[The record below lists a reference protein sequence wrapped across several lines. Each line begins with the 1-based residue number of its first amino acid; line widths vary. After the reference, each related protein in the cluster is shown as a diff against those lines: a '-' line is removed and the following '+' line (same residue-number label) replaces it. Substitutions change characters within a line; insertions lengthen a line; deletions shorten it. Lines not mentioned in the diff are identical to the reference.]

1 MVIKMVTVRMSD
13 FLKVHVCL
21 IVFIFDVLS
30 GKDIFNFFFLFCICQ
45 EIRKEKGTKVFLLCL
60 LLQDG
65 CVFTFRGIAGF
76 CQRLFLKAK
85 RDSYAEI

>member
-1 MVIKMVTVRMSD
+1 MVNKMVTVRMSD

-30 GKDIFNFFFLFCICQ
+30 GKDIFNFFLFCICQ

-85 RDSYAEI
+85 GDSYAEI

>member
-1 MVIKMVTVRMSD
+1 M
-13 FLKVHVCL
+13 
-21 IVFIFDVLS
+21 
-30 GKDIFNFFFLFCICQ
+30 
-45 EIRKEKGTKVFLLCL
+45 RKEKGTKVFLLCL

-85 RDSYAEI
+85 GDSYTEI

>member
-1 MVIKMVTVRMSD
+1 MYSLKRT
-13 FLKVHVCL
+13 FL
-21 IVFIFDVLS
+21 I
-30 GKDIFNFFFLFCICQ
+30 FLFILYLS
-45 EIRKEKGTKVFLLCL
+45 RDKERERNQGISSLL

-85 RDSYAEI
+85 GDSYAEI